1 MAGGLKEREQQGFYD
16 PAFNPA
22 QQAHDDRV
30 DASLRNKEASGT
42 LGDRENTASNAVD
55 NSLNT
60 TSSLSEKEN
69 SSGLYEPSNTVG
81 AKKQPASA
89 KDIASKLLRRKGII
103 GAGVALIGGGGIMA
117 SFFSLALGP
126 IHFIESVFP
135 DINDWLS
142 PSTAAERSITRH
154 KLIKGAKHGAVKG
167 CSKLSIRCKFKTFS
181 KTEITRME
189 RAGIKVKGEKNI
201 IGRTVASEVEFH
213 GQTFTAE
220 EWANELKTNRLARQ
234 AQLRAN
240 NMSFRGL
247 SSRGPFGKVM
257 NRFGI
262 TKKAPG
268 LKGSKQDRLNQLLTA
283 ANTNDPGKVK
293 FVDVVDDSGQ
303 PTGKSVIDDGTLTLE
318 DGTVKESSLKEG
330 MPTYSEKDKAKAQKN
345 LGSATAKST
354 PPSKTKRAA
363 LGAASILG
371 YADLACS
378 VKNMVVAAGVAAKI
392 NNQMNLIKNLQGVIS
407 LTGKFKAGEASPE
420 DAEALG
426 QFFMETDSRK
436 TIDSIDPESVTH
448 EGQAAKV
455 TQVNNPN
462 YKKNA
467 MDSSLL
473 AMSVNG
479 GYAKQNETTARYALG
494 ASQNA
499 LISATGLSNFMSS
512 VDTITNGGEICSF
525 VQHPVTRIIGTIIA
539 VGAGAATGGG
549 SLGWQA
555 AITAAMMV
563 SMAILES
570 WLNSALTGDVLTGMA
585 EDPVGRG
592 EAVWTAMAG
601 MGSATSQ
608 AYGMAPATVNDLRAS
623 HYETTQIKQEYI
635 ALEKEDAKN
644 NPFDVTNRFSFL
656 GVIGRNLG
664 YKKGSLLA
672 PAMVLGNS
680 LRILNPANRAYA
692 SSFNERRFQQCDDE
706 EYKKFKDSEG
716 LAVDVQCNVRYF
728 TPSEDLQKIQD
739 PDAVVDYM
747 ENNGYIPKDSEDGL
761 PGGYTPPNMRQA
773 WGTISNT
780 LYGATLGGFFDQRAL
795 MLTNDYAKYLEAC
808 VYRTAPLGET
818 GEESGLIGGL
828 GDWQDGSRCAERSE
842 MVSYFR
848 AFTLL
853 SGVGDTVDEE
863 EGTETNSVATTLS
876 KNGEGIVKAGE
887 MFFDYK
893 YYYGG
898 PAFHSSVD
906 IMKDTIEKVKNGSLP
921 KGTILTDC
929 SGFVRASIYAATGLD
944 IEASST
950 GVYSNYVGK
959 TLDEVSQNDLKPGDI
974 AWKAGHVEIVTSVDG
989 GVVYTQGAR
998 GPEDGGPI
1006 GGPAVLGGWTKFY
1019 RAKV

>member
-16 PAFNPA
+16 PADQDGLNPA
-22 QQAHDDRV
+22 KQAYDDNV
-30 DASLRNKEASGT
+30 DASLRNKEAGDS
-42 LGDRENTASNAVD
+42 LSDREAVTSNAIGDKLAD
-55 NSLNT
+55 NS
-60 TSSLSEKEN
+60 SSLNEKEN
-69 SSGLYEPSNTVG
+69 DSGFYEQSNNLNSG
-81 AKKQPASA
+81 GKAASI
-89 KDIASKLLRRKGII
+89 KNLLRRKGVI
-103 GAGVALIGGGGIMA
+103 GAGIALIGGGGIMA

-142 PSTAAERSITRH
+142 PSTVAERSITRH
-154 KLIKGAKHGAVKG
+154 KLIKGAKRGAVRG

-181 KTEITRME
+181 KTEIARME
-189 RAGIKVKGEKNI
+189 RAGIKIRGEKNS

-220 EWANELKTNRLARQ
+220 EWANELRTNQRAQR

-257 NRFGI
+257 SRFGI

-268 LKGSKQDRLNQLLTA
+268 LKGSKEERLNQLLTA
-283 ANTNDPGKVK
+283 ASTNDPGKVK
-293 FVDVVDDSGQ
+293 FVDVVDDNGQ
-303 PTGKSVIDDGTLTLE
+303 PTGRSVIDDGTLTLE
-318 DGTVKESSLKEG
+318 NGTVKESSLKENT
-330 MPTYSEKDKAKAQKN
+330 PTYSEKDRVKAQKN
-345 LGSATAKST
+345 LDSATAKST

-392 NNQMNLIKNLQGVIS
+392 NNQLNLIKNLQGIIS

-420 DAEALG
+420 DVETLG
-426 QFFMETDSRK
+426 QFFMETDGRK
-436 TIDSIDPESVTH
+436 TIDGIDLESITH
-448 EGQAAKV
+448 EGQAGRV
-455 TQVNNPN
+455 IQISNPN

-479 GYAKQNETTARYALG
+479 GYARQNETTARYALG
-494 ASQNA
+494 SSQNA
-499 LISATGLSNFMSS
+499 LISATGLSDFMSN
-512 VDTITNGGEICSF
+512 VDTITNSGAICSF
-525 VQHPVTRIIGTIIA
+525 VQHPATRIIGTILSI
-539 VGAGAATGGG
+539 GAGVATGG
-549 SLGWQA
+549 SSAGWQA

-570 WLNSALTGDVLTGMA
+570 SLNSALTGDVLTGIK

-608 AYGMAPATVNDLRAS
+608 AYGMAPATINDLRAS
-623 HYETTQIKQEYI
+623 HYENTQIKQEYI

-644 NPFDVTNRFSFL
+644 NPFDITNRFSFL
-656 GVIGRNLG
+656 GAMGRSLG
-664 YKKGSLLA
+664 YSNVSLITPAVVLA
-672 PAMVLGNS
+672 NS
-680 LRILNPANRAYA
+680 LSTLNPARQAYA
-692 SSFNERRFQQCDDE
+692 SSFNEKRFQQCDDA
-706 EYKKFKDSEG
+706 EYKKFKNGEG

-728 TPSEDLQKIQD
+728 TPSEDLQKMQD
-739 PDAVVDYM
+739 PDAVIDYM
-747 ENNGYIPKDSEDGL
+747 ENNGYIPKDSENGL
-761 PGGYTPPNMRQA
+761 PEGYTPPNMRQA
-773 WGTISNT
+773 WGTISNA
-780 LYGATLGGFFDQRAL
+780 LYGATLGSVFDQRAL

-828 GDWQDGSRCAERSE
+828 GNWQDGSRCAERSE

-848 AFTLL
+848 AFTFLN
-853 SGVGDTVDEE
+853 SIGDTVDEE
-863 EGTETNSVATTLS
+863 EGVEAGSTSASLP
-876 KNGEGIVKAGE
+876 KNGEGVVKAGE
-887 MFFDYK
+887 KYFDYG
-893 YYYGG
+893 YLWGG
-898 PAFHSSVD
+898 GHD
-906 IMKDTIEKVKNGSLP
+906 IDEKSIVTIIDGAKSGSIP
-921 KGTILTDC
+921 KGTPLLDC
-929 SGFVRASIYAATGLD
+929 SGFVRASIYEVYGIDIGPGSTADYTGNPKLQEISISEVAA
-944 IEASST
+944 
-950 GVYSNYVGK
+950 
-959 TLDEVSQNDLKPGDI
+959 GDI
-974 AWKAGHVEIVTSVDG
+974 AWRPGHVEIVTSVSG
-989 GVVYTQGAR
+989 STVYAQGAR

-1006 GGPAVLGGWTKFY
+1006 GGPAADSWTKYF
-1019 RAKV
+1019 RVRL